1 MKAHLALVL
10 VVTALVAT
18 SGIRAESAAVVKTG
32 KFTALNGEVASGSVA
47 LVRLADGRRVL
58 RLLNTKFGA
67 GPALRVY
74 LVAGT
79 VDGNE
84 DVRSFKDL
92 GPLKARSGRQSYA
105 VPASVNTDRYAT
117 VVVWCREFS
126 VAFGAARLR
135 SAAQ

>member
-1 MKAHLALVL
+1 MRIRVTLLALTATL
-10 VVTALVAT
+10 CAVTGTEAR
-18 SGIRAESAAVVKTG
+18 SDAVVKTG
-32 KFTALNGEVASGSVA
+32 RFKALNNEVAAGSVA

-58 RLLNTKFGA
+58 RLLDTNIGP

-74 LVAGT
+74 LVRGA

-92 GPLKARSGRQSYA
+92 GGLKAHHGNHSYPI
-105 VPASVNTDRYAT
+105 PASVNTDRYTT
-117 VVVWCREFS
+117 VVIWCEDFS

-135 SAAQ
+135 RA